1 MRHALWIFVS
11 VFSVAGLVG
20 TPAASTADHAR
31 GFLTAAFM
39 LSTAELGQVDRGQII
54 TRTLATKNAREVATL
69 GVVRV
74 RTTPEHY
81 VERLRDIA
89 AFKRTDDILQ
99 IGTFSS
105 AAREADV
112 APLVIEDAD
121 LKRLR
126 ECRVGDCA
134 IRLSSGAIER
144 VRREIDWRT
153 TDASPHASRL
163 LRQLLV
169 SYVAGYQQR
178 GGAAAMEYAG
188 TSPPLNVGRE
198 FASLVDADTSTW
210 TYVPRL
216 RSHLLE
222 YPAAAGDASSD
233 FVYWSKERVHGRPVI
248 SITHVAIVP
257 GDGKSPV
264 DYAIGSKQIYAMH
277 YFDASLGVTLLVRDT
292 SASGPSTYVV
302 YLNRSRIDLFDG
314 LFGGVARR
322 IVAGRARTLVGEQ
335 LGRLQRD
342 FAADVIRQGAGSQES
357 ATR

>member
-11 VFSVAGLVG
+11 ALAVAGLAES
-20 TPAASTADHAR
+20 PAASAADPAR
-31 GFLTAAFM
+31 SFLNAAFA
-39 LSTAELGQVDRGQII
+39 LSAADIAQVDRGQIV
-54 TRTLATKNAREVATL
+54 TRTLTVKNGREVATL

-81 VERLRDIA
+81 VEQLRDIA

-105 AAREADV
+105 PPRDADFG
-112 APLVIEDAD
+112 PLTIEDAD

-126 ECRVGDCA
+126 ECRVGDCG
-134 IRLSSGAIER
+134 IRLPSAAIDR
-144 VRREIDWRT
+144 LGREIDWRAA
-153 TDASPHASRL
+153 DASAKASRL
-163 LRQLLV
+163 LRRILV
-169 SYVAGYQQR
+169 DYVAGYQER

-188 TSPPLNVGRE
+188 TSTPLSVGRE
-198 FASLVDADTSTW
+198 FESLVAADTSTW

-216 RSHLLE
+216 RRHLLE
-222 YPAAAGDASSD
+222 YPVDAHDASSD

-248 SITHVAIVP
+248 SLTHVAIVR
-257 GDGKSPV
+257 GDGSSPV

-292 SASGPSTYVV
+292 STPSPFTYVV

-314 LFGGVARR
+314 LFGGMARR
-322 IVAGRARTLVGEQ
+322 IVAGRARALVGEQ
-335 LGRLQRD
+335 LARLQRD
-342 FAADVIRQGAGSQES
+342 FAAGVSSHSAGTRES
-357 ATR
+357 ATH